1 MDITR
6 LAKIFRILLIALMI
20 GTVAFIFVNST
31 LPADESQE
39 QSDAIK
45 DAILEVLPEDSEAYS
60 FVDEYIRKIAHFTE
74 YGLLGIE
81 VAVYIA
87 LFERRRLRRAPLAL
101 LLPLFVGFIDES
113 IQIISDRGPTISD
126 VWIDIGGFATFFCLA
141 LLVICVIYLL
151 VRLVRKHLLSA
162 NEDREAVSEE

>member
-113 IQIISDRGPTISD
+113 IQIISDRGPSISD

-141 LLVICVIYLL
+141 LLVLCVIYLL
-151 VRLVRKHLLSA
+151 VRLVRNRFFSA
-162 NEDREAVSEE
+162 NEDADALTEE